1 LLEYSLDRTSWH
13 ARSSKLSERQKY
25 VALVESVKEH
35 SGEVKYDVSVLLHC
49 VSLSCRIFSSSHVSG
64 EQLGQMTG
72 VAAILRFPLP
82 ELDELDDLEESVAAT
97 GSSNPMLVVHMT
109 SFR

>member
-1 LLEYSLDRTSWH
+1 
-13 ARSSKLSERQKY
+13 
-25 VALVESVKEH
+25 VKEH
-35 SGEVKYDVSVLLHC
+35 SGEVKYAVSVLLHC
-49 VSLSCRIFSSSHVSG
+49 VSLACRIFSSSHVSG

-97 GSSNPMLVVHMT
+97 GSSKPMLALCMKY
-109 SFR
+109 F